1 MEVINRRA
9 LFSDESESFVTPFAP
24 EAGQKVTIRFRAA
37 KSDLVSAQLLV
48 RGEEPVKMELRR
60 TDELFDVFEA
70 EYLLGE
76 KPIRYSFKA
85 IGAKES
91 CYYQRFGAVDT
102 LGTQDE
108 FMIIPGFSVPKWSRG
123 AVYYQIFVDRFCNG
137 DKANDVQD
145 GEYRYIEGKPVER
158 VKDWHS
164 YPASMDVGR
173 FYGGDLQGVL
183 DKLDYL
189 KKLGI
194 EVIYFN
200 PIFVSPSN
208 HKYDT
213 QDYDYIDPHYGVIF
227 PEEDVISKPVGIFPE
242 AVPENTEEKGCHP
255 DELYRRRVTS
265 MKNLEA
271 SNRLFVKLVEEA
283 HARGM
288 KVILDGVFNHCGSF
302 NKWMDRQRLYEGAE
316 GFEPGAY
323 ISKDSPYH
331 SYFRF
336 GDKGTW
342 PYNKD
347 YSGWWNHDTL
357 PKLNYDESPELYQ
370 RILEIGKKWVSAP
383 FHADGWRL
391 DVAADLGTTPEINH
405 RFWRDF
411 RDAVRE
417 ANPDAIVFA
426 EHYGDP
432 SHWVN
437 KGEWDTVMNYDGF
450 MEPVTWFL
458 TGMEKHSDQYHPAS
472 IGDGPGF
479 FLQMKR
485 FMNLIPRPAI
495 EAALNELSNHD
506 HSRFLTRTNHIA
518 GRVAVLGPEAAE
530 RNVNKDVLR
539 EAVVIQM
546 TWPGAPGIYYGDE
559 VGVCGFTDPDNRRT
573 YPWGKED
580 FELWEF
586 HSDMV
591 WLHRKYEALRY
602 GAVKPLMEERG
613 LIVYGRFTDRER
625 IIVTVNSALASRDVR
640 IPAWEIGVAPG
651 SKVVRLMQTRKD
663 GYNMGRKEYE
673 IDGGGMLNLHLHAE
687 SAAVYREVRVPKEGK

>member
-9 LFSDESESFVTPFAP
+9 LFSDESESFVTPFTP
-24 EAGQKVTIRFRAA
+24 EAGQKITIRFRAA
-37 KSDLVSAQLLV
+37 KNDLISAQLLV
-48 RGEEPVKMELRR
+48 RGEEPITMELRR

-70 EYLLGE
+70 DYVMGE

-91 CYYQRFGAVDT
+91 CYYQRFGAVDV

-108 FMIIPGFSVPKWSRG
+108 FLIIPGFSVPKWSRG

-137 DKANDVQD
+137 DKNNDVQD
-145 GEYRYIEGKPVER
+145 GEYRYIEGKPVEQ

-183 DKLDYL
+183 EKLDYL

-227 PEEDVISKPVGIFPE
+227 PEEDVIPE
-242 AVPENTEEKGCHP
+242 AVDGVRAETTAEKTVHP

-271 SNRLFVKLVEEA
+271 SNQLFIKLVEEA

-302 NKWMDRQRLYEGAE
+302 NKWMDRQRLYEGVD
-316 GFEPGAY
+316 GFAPGAY
-323 ISKDSPYH
+323 ISEDSPYR

-383 FHADGWRL
+383 FNADGWRL

-417 ANPDAIVFA
+417 ANPNAIVFA

-437 KGEWDTVMNYDGF
+437 AGEWDTVMNYDGF

-458 TGMEKHSDQYHPAS
+458 TGMEKHSDEYHPVS

-530 RNVNKDVLR
+530 RDVNKDVLR

-602 GAVKPLMEERG
+602 GAVKPLMEEQG
-613 LIVYGRFTDRER
+613 LIVYGRFTERER
-625 IIVTVNSALASRDVR
+625 IIVTVNSALTSRDVR

-663 GYNMGRKEYE
+663 GYNMGRKEYD
-673 IDGGGMLNLHLHAE
+673 IDADGMLNLHLHAE